1 MRTDLLENGRLG
13 EFESTAL
20 GVGTARLG
28 AFWQKRG
35 IPEGTAAL
43 SQALDLG
50 IGLVDT
56 ADVYAR
62 GISERIVGRVVRTRP
77 STVVMTKVGLLKTPL
92 GLASAA
98 FGGEHR
104 PGFTGLRAAGRA
116 DTCFTPKYLRAAAH
130 RCLKRQGR
138 DELDV
143 LLLHEPCAAGVRRD
157 DVVREL
163 NRMKQSGMIRA
174 WGASVR
180 DATAAKALVDAPGA
194 TWLQIPV
201 NLGDTWILD
210 TVRSHPGRERVTTV
224 GIAVL
229 GDGSL
234 MRRAAASGL
243 DGSRIVA
250 ALVEG
255 VHGMD
260 GVDAVLLG
268 MSNPRHVRDNVGAI
282 MRGALEEDIRRLEET
297 L

>member
-1 MRTDLLENGRLG
+1 MRTDLLERGRLG
-13 EFESTAL
+13 EFETTPL

-35 IPEGTAAL
+35 ISEGTSAL
-43 SQALDLG
+43 SQALDMG
-50 IGLVDT
+50 VGLVDT

-77 STVVMTKVGLLKTPL
+77 DTVVMTKVGLLKTPV
-92 GLASAA
+92 GLVSAT
-98 FGGEHR
+98 FGGDHR
-104 PGFTGLRAAGRA
+104 PGMGGLRAAGRA
-116 DTCFTPKYLRAAAH
+116 DTCFSPKYVREAAR

-138 DELDV
+138 DELDI
-143 LLLHEPCAAGVRRD
+143 LLLHEPHAADLQCD
-157 DVVREL
+157 DVVGEL

-180 DATAAKALVDAPGA
+180 DADAARALLEAPGA

-201 NLGDTWILD
+201 NLGDTSTLE
-210 TVRSHPGRERVTTV
+210 TVRSHPGRDRVTTV

-229 GDGSL
+229 GDGTI

-243 DGSRIVA
+243 DGPRIVA

-255 VHGMD
+255 VHRMD

-268 MSNPRHVRDNVGAI
+268 MSTPRHVRDNIGAI
-282 MRGALEEDIRRLEET
+282 ARGAVEHDIRRLEET